1 MRGGDWQVVMR
12 PWHGVGVGRA
22 QLTRT
27 RRIRHLIHAP
37 FSRTS
42 AVCSGRCRCLFLLL
56 LLEDPLLDEVSELR
70 RLASWGKDGGEGG
83 YDEGGEEAD
92 EDGLEEREE

>member
-1 MRGGDWQVVMR
+1 MVMR
-12 PWHGVGVGRA
+12 PWVGVGR

-27 RRIRHLIHAP
+27 RRMRHLIHAP

-56 LLEDPLLDEVSELR
+56 PLLEDPLLDEVSER
-70 RLASWGKDGGEGG
+70 PRLASWVKDGGEGG
-83 YDEGGEEAD
+83 YDEGGDEAD
-92 EDGLEEREE
+92 EGG